1 LRVAIVGAGPGG
13 LACALELER
22 RGIYPDIF
30 ERSNRVGHPIS
41 RVEVLLQL
49 FERPLKNQLHYLL
62 KNYAL
67 EFQPLSPLRRVVMH
81 TTRHNAT
88 VRGNLGFL
96 VERGQSEE
104 AIEVQLSRKLRT
116 RIKFDLEADYRALAG
131 EYDFV
136 VVAEGNHQAA
146 RDLHVLE
153 TSFDAWVKGAIV
165 LGRFAPDSSSIYFN
179 TDYAGHGFACLSP
192 FNRNRAALLLIV
204 PKVARSRVNEL
215 WNRFMHMENI
225 NFEIAENFEIY
236 QSTGLTS
243 RRQLD
248 NILLTGTSGGFTD
261 SFLGLGLF
269 AALAGGALAGRAIAE
284 GLDYERLTAP
294 LSIQAGRMAV
304 FRRAF
309 NTLDNGDIDR
319 LVNAITL
326 PGIKQVIYNTNFNI
340 IGMLY
345 PFLEKRFR
353 KLHPSLQY
361 SSPRK

>member
-1 LRVAIVGAGPGG
+1 VAIVGAGPGG

-30 ERSNRVGHPIS
+30 ERSSQVGHPIP

-49 FERPLKNQLHYLL
+49 FEHPLRNQLRYLVE
-62 KNYAL
+62 NHAL
-67 EFQPLSPLRRVVMH
+67 EFQPLSPLRRVVMY
-81 TTRHNAT
+81 TSSRTAK

-96 VERGQSEE
+96 VERGQSKE
-104 AIEVQLSRKLRT
+104 AIEVQLSRKLRS

-136 VVAEGNHQAA
+136 VVAEGNHLAA

-153 TSFDAWVKGAIV
+153 TSYNAWIKGAIV

-204 PKVARSRVNEL
+204 PEVERSRVNEL
-215 WNRFMHMENI
+215 WNRFMEMENI
-225 NFEIAENFEIY
+225 KYEISHIFELY
-236 QSTGLTS
+236 QSTGLTT
-243 RRQLD
+243 RRQVD
-248 NILLTGTSGGFTD
+248 NILLTGTSGGLTD

-269 AALAGGALAGRAIAE
+269 AALVSGALAGRAIAE
-284 GLDYERLTAP
+284 GLNYERMTMS
-294 LSIQAGRMAV
+294 LSNQARCMTV

-319 LVNAITL
+319 LVSAITL
-326 PGIKQVIYNTNFNI
+326 PGIKQVIYNTNLNI
-340 IGMLY
+340 IGMLC
-345 PFLEKRFR
+345 PLLEKRF
-353 KLHPSLQY
+353 KKQHPSLQY
-361 SSPRK
+361 PSPRK

>member
-1 LRVAIVGAGPGG
+1 MRVAIVGAGPGG

-30 ERSNRVGHPIS
+30 ERSNRVGHPIP

-49 FERPLKNQLHYLL
+49 FGRPLKNQLRYLL
-62 KNYAL
+62 ENHAL

-81 TTRHNAT
+81 TPCRTAT

-96 VERGQSEE
+96 VERGQSKE
-104 AIEVQLSRKLRT
+104 AIEVQLSRKLRS
-116 RIKFDLEADYRALAG
+116 RIKFDLEVDYRTLAG
-131 EYDFV
+131 EYSFV
-136 VVAEGNHQAA
+136 VVAEGNQLAA
-146 RDLHVLE
+146 RELQLWE
-153 TSFDAWVKGAIV
+153 TKLDTWIKGAIV
-165 LGRFAPDSSSIYFN
+165 LGQFAPDSASIYFN
-179 TDYAGHGFACLSP
+179 TEYAGHSFGYLAP
-192 FNRNRAALLLIV
+192 FNRDRASLLLIM
-204 PKVARSRVNEL
+204 PQADRSRANKL
-215 WNRFMHMENI
+215 WDKFI
-225 NFEIAENFEIY
+225 AAENLYFESIESIEINH
-236 QSTGLTS
+236 STGLTS
-243 RRQLD
+243 RRQVD

-269 AALAGGALAGRAIAE
+269 AALASGALAGRAIAE

-294 LSIQAGRMAV
+294 LSNQARRMAV

-319 LVNAITL
+319 LVNGITL

-353 KLHPSLQY
+353 KLRPSLQY
-361 SSPRK
+361 PSPRK

>member
-1 LRVAIVGAGPGG
+1 
-13 LACALELER
+13 
-22 RGIYPDIF
+22 
-30 ERSNRVGHPIS
+30 
-41 RVEVLLQL
+41 
-49 FERPLKNQLHYLL
+49 
-62 KNYAL
+62 
-67 EFQPLSPLRRVVMH
+67 
-81 TTRHNAT
+81 
-88 VRGNLGFL
+88 
-96 VERGQSEE
+96 
-104 AIEVQLSRKLRT
+104 
-116 RIKFDLEADYRALAG
+116 
-131 EYDFV
+131 
-136 VVAEGNHQAA
+136 
-146 RDLHVLE
+146 
-153 TSFDAWVKGAIV
+153 
-165 LGRFAPDSSSIYFN
+165 
-179 TDYAGHGFACLSP
+179 
-192 FNRNRAALLLIV
+192 
-204 PKVARSRVNEL
+204 
-215 WNRFMHMENI
+215 MHMENI

-326 PGIKQVIYNTNFNI
+326 PGIKKVIYNTNFNI

-345 PFLEKRFR
+345 PFLEKRLGNSTLLFNIP
-353 KLHPSLQY
+353 HPGNNQDKGY
-361 SSPRK
+361 DKFKNNKV